1 MAMEL
6 THVRFARDL
15 KDRLGVEDESAYY
28 AGTIYP
34 DSRYMTK
41 IDRNLTH
48 AGSSPRDPFLVG
60 LSDFEKG
67 WATHLLYD
75 RLVHPQYVG
84 LSPWPEEKTE
94 QGNHVWQF
102 ISAAKVVEDMQSY
115 QEMDG
120 DVAMILDID
129 FQQRPNDEDPAI
141 MRAYAQIQKTLYQQ
155 PPTLEHYR
163 NFWVTLSSN
172 TIVIDGVMKNVD
184 EMLSD
189 PPLQEKIRGIYACV
203 LEELVV

>member
-6 THVRFARDL
+6 THVRFAQDL
-15 KDRLGVEDESAYY
+15 KNRLGIENESAYY

-48 AGSSPRDPFLVG
+48 AGTSPQDPFVEG
-60 LSDFEKG
+60 LTDFEKG

-75 RLVHPQYVG
+75 RLAHPQYAQ
-84 LSPWPEEKTE
+84 LSPWPSETVE

-115 QEMDG
+115 EVMGGTVD
-120 DVAMILDID
+120 MILNID
-129 FQQRPNDEDPAI
+129 FQQRPNDEDPSI

-155 PPTLEHYR
+155 TPALEHYR

-172 TIVIDGVMKNVD
+172 TVVIDGVMKHVT
-184 EMLSD
+184 EMLSND
-189 PPLQEKIRGIYACV
+189 SLQKNIRGIYASV
-203 LEELVV
+203 LDELAI

>member
-1 MAMEL
+1 MEL

-41 IDRNLTH
+41 IDRGLTH
-48 AGSSPRDPFLVG
+48 AGSSPRDPFLDG
-60 LSDFEKG
+60 LTDFEKG

-75 RLVHPQYVG
+75 RLAHPQYVQ
-84 LSPWPEEKTE
+84 LSPWLNEKTE

-115 QEMDG
+115 QAMEG

-129 FQQRPNDEDPAI
+129 FKQRPNDEDPAI

-155 PPTLEHYR
+155 QPTIDHYR

-172 TIVIDGVMKNVD
+172 TVVIDGVMKHVEEIQAD
-184 EMLSD
+184 ERMCDKVSL
-189 PPLQEKIRGIYACV
+189 IYQQV
-203 LEELVV
+203 RSVVGA